1 MAGLESTFKNM
12 FLVLTGV
19 TVVATGVLAS
29 VNQLTKK
36 TIETTDKQQQI
47 DAIKAVLPAFDNDPV
62 SEIYYVTDSKGDSLK
77 VFPAKKGDA
86 PVGLAVETFSDK
98 GFAGNIKVMVGFD
111 VNGTIVNYKVLQHS
125 ETPGLGSK
133 MDDWFRTNR
142 NSQSIIGK
150 VPGDEGLQIS
160 KKANTEGYVDGIT
173 AATISSRA
181 FADAVNKAYKSAYSM
196 NDASTGATSQDE
208 PTQKQE

>member
-1 MAGLESTFKNM
+1 MAGIESTFKNM
-12 FLVLTGV
+12 LLVLTGV
-19 TVVATGVLAS
+19 TVIATGVLAS

-36 TIETTDKQQQI
+36 TIEATDKKKQV

-62 SEIYYVTDSKGDSLK
+62 SETYFVTDSNGDTLK
-77 VFPAKKGDA
+77 VFPAKKGGV

-111 VNGTIVNYKVLQHS
+111 VKGTIVNYKVIQHS

-133 MDDWFRTNR
+133 MDEWFRADR
-142 NSQSIIGK
+142 NSQNIIGK
-150 VPGDEGLQIS
+150 VPGDEGLKIS
-160 KKANTEGYVDGIT
+160 KKVNTEGCVDGIT

-181 FADAVNKAYKSAYSM
+181 FADAINKAYKSAYTT

-208 PTQKQE
+208 STQKQE